1 MTSHFKRC
9 FKPLF
14 QLGLVFGLAV
24 SLSVG
29 GELRVQAKE
38 VQNISFSDDL
48 VARLRRN
55 QPEQALILE
64 CEKLL
69 GLPAQALSDES
80 DSDEPEDFREQG
92 FLNLLEANLDQSPE
106 TEILL
111 LIGRREENLTLAVL
125 KQQQG
130 KWNLAGQVQVGTWYY
145 APELGLFA
153 GGGPSRSFYV
163 RQLEERGTG
172 IFKESYEYY
181 KLIDGKLVRVLRLP
195 IEARL
200 YGWGQALN
208 QHLHVRIQPLA
219 GADDRIVVTYL
230 YRFFAGADYL
240 DLGEDSDEELVFLEG
255 QASLDYL
262 WDAKSQRY
270 LPDFYPDHPL
280 NQIKL
285 ESLETYGAPELFVRA
300 FSTEIEAR
308 LKQLPPEVAK
318 RLKALLEAVPD

>member
-1 MTSHFKRC
+1 MNRHFKL
-9 FKPLF
+9 LF
-14 QLGLVFGLAV
+14 QLGLALG
-24 SLSVG
+24 LSVASG
-29 GELRVQAKE
+29 RSAQAKD
-38 VQNISFSDDL
+38 VQDIFFSEQL
-48 VARLRRN
+48 VMRLRQN

-69 GLPAQALSDES
+69 GLPAHGLA
-80 DSDEPEDFREQG
+80 DEPDSEQSESEAFYEQG
-92 FLNLLEANLDQSPE
+92 FLNLLEANLDQNPD

-111 LIGRREENLTLAVL
+111 LIGRRPESLTLAVL

-130 KWNLAGQVQVGTWYY
+130 KWMLAGQAPVGTWYY

-181 KLIDGKLVRVLRLP
+181 KLIDGKLVKVLRLP

-219 GADDRIVVTYL
+219 GPDDRIQVTYL
-230 YRFFAGADYL
+230 YRFFAGSDYL
-240 DLGEDSDEELVFLEG
+240 DLGEDSDEERVFLEG